1 MQTNDPMLEV
11 YLYENGQLLEQLET
25 FLLEIENGGR
35 FRPEHIREIFRIMHT
50 IKGSS
55 AMMGYDAIMSL
66 SHALEDLFAFL
77 RDNGSEGADVGAICD
92 MAFSYKDFV
101 KAEMDSLQQ
110 GTGPQGDASTL
121 IERIKKY
128 TRSLSGDEACAP
140 APQQTSASVK
150 PAGGTGVY
158 AAAEGRKRYEAVLFY
173 EGDCKM
179 ENIRAFAAVQALEP
193 LCSSVKTTPEDLFSA
208 DSAQQI
214 AADGLKLLLESSL
227 SADELQAVI
236 KKQLFV
242 KSLDFSEE
250 RREEAAPTGTVE
262 KSAASPA
269 AAASGTGN
277 KQSFMSVNVN
287 KLDSLMNLVGEIVIT
302 EATVVNNPDAL
313 GLVSE
318 SFSRACQMLNKLTR
332 ELQDIVMSIRMVPVA
347 TVFHNMRRIVRDM
360 SVKTNK
366 KAELVLVGEETEVDK
381 NIADTLGDP
390 LMHIVRNAMDH
401 GLESEEERAR
411 AGKNAVGRITLEA
424 RNIGNEVVVIIS
436 DDGRGLNREKL
447 IRKGREQG
455 LITKPD
461 EEITDREAY
470 ALVFGA
476 GFSTK
481 DQVTEY
487 SGRGVG
493 LDAAREILQKIGGVV
508 TIDSHPGRGTT
519 VTIRIPLTLAI
530 MQGMLISAHA
540 GEYIL
545 PMLSIRESFRPKPGQ
560 IFRDP
565 DQNEMVLIRE
575 NCYPIVRLNRLLK
588 LESADIA
595 PEDGILILIE
605 ANAGNYCLLADKILG
620 EQQIVIKPIPG
631 YLARSRDWLHHVSGC
646 TLMGNGKIQLILNIN
661 TMFGGIDR

>member
-25 FLLEIENGGR
+25 FLLEIENGGW
-35 FRPEHIREIFRIMHT
+35 FQPEHIREIFRIMHT

-92 MAFSYKDFV
+92 MAFVYKDFV
-101 KAEMDSLQQ
+101 KAEMDNLQQ
-110 GTGPQGDASTL
+110 GIAPQGDASAL

-140 APQQTSASVK
+140 APQQTSVPAK

-158 AAAEGRKRYEAVLFY
+158 TAEEGRKRYEAVLFY
-173 EGDCKM
+173 ESDCRM

-193 LCSSVKTTPEDLFSA
+193 LCSFVKTIPEDLFSA

-214 AADGLKLLLESSL
+214 VTDGLKLLLESSL

-250 RREEAAPTGTVE
+250 GREGAAPAGVSE

-269 AAASGTGN
+269 ATSGAGN

-401 GLESEEERAR
+401 GLESDEERAR

-493 LDAAREILQKIGGVV
+493 LDAAREILHKIGGVV

-575 NCYPIVRLNRLLK
+575 NCYPIIRLNRLLK
-588 LESADIA
+588 LESSDIV

-661 TMFGGIDR
+661 TMFDGSER